1 MNEENKDIENLIES
15 NIENITPN
23 VISTPN
29 IPNEQSV
36 KTNEDK
42 KLDQVINKNA
52 IPNINNQTPTNNPSL
67 SNEKIIQDINA
78 EQNKNQVSKEPSLLK
93 EQDEKE
99 IKEEIPNK
107 NIILV
112 GIFFTIMF
120 LFIMFLPTINSY
132 VTKLKEKKLEEQI
145 VDPKDENDD
154 NNNQE
159 IPGNTNGKEVQ
170 IFCTSKETTM
180 ADNSSMTIMYT
191 FTHVDNKVKKTKTDM
206 FYRYPS
212 NTSENFM
219 AQEKKCDKEINKNNN
234 KQGYNANCT
243 LEENTITVT
252 ETFDLTKFKTF
263 TATNGTTIT
272 PVVELDSNMQIKIEE
287 LQKQGYTCTE

>member
-1 MNEENKDIENLIES
+1 M
-15 NIENITPN
+15 
-23 VISTPN
+23 
-29 IPNEQSV
+29 
-36 KTNEDK
+36 K
-42 KLDQVINKNA
+42 KKIKEKIQ
-52 IPNINNQTPTNNPSL
+52 NNPNS
-67 SNEKIIQDINA
+67 
-78 EQNKNQVSKEPSLLK
+78 
-93 EQDEKE
+93 
-99 IKEEIPNK
+99 NK

-145 VDPKDENDD
+145 VDPKDENNDD

-170 IFCTSKETTM
+170 IFCTSEETTM

-191 FTHVDNKVKKTKTDM
+191 FTHIDNKVKKTKTDM

-219 AQEKKCDKEINKNNN
+219 AQEKKCDEEITKNNN
-234 KQGYNANCT
+234 NQGYNANCT

-272 PVVELDSNMQIKIEE
+272 PVVELDANMQIKIEE
-287 LQKQGYTCTE
+287 LEKQGYTCTE